1 MLCEKRKKIVS
12 YQSLGIDEIGKDDSC
27 EKLVNESLL
36 LQTKCTPIEVHEVPS
51 SDLEFHSTNEFLI
64 DTRPTSAYSF
74 PLCVETTTKIDKSL
88 SVDVDSDNR
97 ASLDVD
103 GEKSASIVVDSN
115 KSYGIM
121 IHDHLAYGQHD
132 SPTQIFQF

>member
-1 MLCEKRKKIVS
+1 MYTYWS
-12 YQSLGIDEIGKDDSC
+12 
-27 EKLVNESLL
+27 
-36 LQTKCTPIEVHEVPS
+36 HEVPS
-51 SDLEFHSTNEFLI
+51 SDLEFHSTNEFLV

-103 GEKSASIVVDSN
+103 GEKSVFSFLIIVNAFVS
-115 KSYGIM
+115 
-121 IHDHLAYGQHD
+121 
-132 SPTQIFQF
+132 